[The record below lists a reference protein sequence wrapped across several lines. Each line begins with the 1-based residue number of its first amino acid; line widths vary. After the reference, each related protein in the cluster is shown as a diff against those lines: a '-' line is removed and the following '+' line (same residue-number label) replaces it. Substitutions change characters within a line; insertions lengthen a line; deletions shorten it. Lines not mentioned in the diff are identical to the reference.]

1 MVLSN
6 QRGGRLGP
14 GSYQLIRP
22 MGTRSAAKVAPGAE
36 PLRAA
41 KSPGQR
47 EIQAQ
52 WLGVWVALERFP
64 MPYR

>member
-6 QRGGRLGP
+6 PRGGWLGP
-14 GSYQLIRP
+14 ASYQLIRP
-22 MGTRSAAKVAPGAE
+22 MGTRPAAKVAPGAE
-36 PLRAA
+36 PLRVA

-52 WLGVWVALERFP
+52 WLGVWVALETFP
-64 MPYR
+64 MPCR

>member
-6 QRGGRLGP
+6 PRGGRLVP

-22 MGTRSAAKVAPGAE
+22 MGTQSAAKVAPGAE
-36 PLRAA
+36 SLRVV
-41 KSPGQR
+41 KSPGQN

-52 WLGVWVALERFP
+52 WLGVWVALERCL
-64 MPYR
+64 MPRR